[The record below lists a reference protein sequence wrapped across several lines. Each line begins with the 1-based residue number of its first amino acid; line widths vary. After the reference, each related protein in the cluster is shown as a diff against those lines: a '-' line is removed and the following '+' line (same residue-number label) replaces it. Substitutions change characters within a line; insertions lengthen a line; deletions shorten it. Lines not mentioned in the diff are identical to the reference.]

1 MTLNKGMGGHHSAA
15 AITETWLTP
24 PHIIQALGSSSSF
37 DLDPCAAPMPRPWDT
52 AQNHYTWPEQDGLKL
67 PWEGRVWLNPPYG
80 RAMTDWLKKMSR
92 HNKGTALIF
101 ARTETEAYHEF
112 VWPYA
117 SGILFLRGRLHFHYA
132 DGRRAEANS
141 GAPSVLVAYG
151 EEDVERLI
159 QSGLDGA
166 FVGLTRPVLL
176 HMVLN
181 FEQPMPHWRE
191 VVCDA
196 IKNLGGMAKLKDIY
210 KALEDHPKAKG
221 NPHFREKIRQTIG
234 RIGLPRIDDGQYA
247 LFA

>member
-1 MTLNKGMGGHHSAA
+1 M
-15 AITETWLTP
+15 
-24 PHIIQALGSSSSF
+24 
-37 DLDPCAAPMPRPWDT
+37 
-52 AQNHYTWPEQDGLKL
+52 
-67 PWEGRVWLNPPYG
+67 WLNPPYG

-117 SGILFLRGRLHFHYA
+117 SGIPFLRGRLHFHYP

-151 EEDVERLI
+151 VKDVERLI
-159 QSGLDGA
+159 HSGLDGA

-191 VVCDA
+191 VVCDT
-196 IKNLGGMAKLKDIY
+196 IKNLGGMARLQDIY
-210 KALEDHPKAKG
+210 QALENHPRTKANLHWKA
-221 NPHFREKIRQTIG
+221 KIRQTIG
-234 RIGLPRIDDGQYA
+234 RLGLPRIDDGKYA

>member
-80 RAMTDWLKKMSR
+80 RAMTDWLKKMCR

-101 ARTETEAYHEF
+101 ARTETEAYREF

-141 GAPSVLVAYG
+141 GA
-151 EEDVERLI
+151 
-159 QSGLDGA
+159 
-166 FVGLTRPVLL
+166 
-176 HMVLN
+176 
-181 FEQPMPHWRE
+181 
-191 VVCDA
+191 
-196 IKNLGGMAKLKDIY
+196 
-210 KALEDHPKAKG
+210 
-221 NPHFREKIRQTIG
+221 
-234 RIGLPRIDDGQYA
+234 
-247 LFA
+247 